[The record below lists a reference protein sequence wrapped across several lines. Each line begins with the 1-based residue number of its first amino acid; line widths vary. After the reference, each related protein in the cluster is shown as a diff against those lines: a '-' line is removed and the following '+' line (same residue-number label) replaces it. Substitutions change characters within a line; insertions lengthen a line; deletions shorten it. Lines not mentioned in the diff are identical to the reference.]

1 MNIRR
6 LFIRR
11 RAKKL
16 FFKHYKKRGNTPE
29 TFTNHL
35 RILRVANGHKPFER
49 SLASLSEY
57 PKDAADC
64 LEIWWLTTHKP
75 IEDSPYYLLA
85 QMAWAFDALHS
96 KK

>member
-16 FFKHYKKRGNTPE
+16 FVKHYKRVGNTPE

-35 RILRVANGHKPFER
+35 RILRIENGYKPFER
-49 SLASLSEY
+49 SLASLVEY
-57 PKDAADC
+57 PKVAADC
-64 LEIWWLTTHKP
+64 LETWWLTTHKP
-75 IEDSPYYLLA
+75 IEDSPDYLLA
-85 QMAWAFDALHS
+85 RMAWAFDALHS